1 MKRKKK
7 ILKINKQHKK
17 VFLEKYKDIIRQH
30 KNDLPKFNKNNKY
43 KFKQEN
49 TNSWFSI
56 DEFINKTKRIPIVKE
71 TDKLDKCNYKQIK
84 VKMILTDIHKQIF
97 QNWFKTT
104 TLIYNETLKYIRNNF
119 IFTKKE
125 IIKSTLK
132 EELIKSTKFYNK
144 RYIRNQMNQLKKD
157 IQKDTSFI
165 IEKQNTKNKTT
176 DIKCQIDIHT
186 LDKTI
191 FQLIQNINSSVTNML
206 RGNIKRFRL
215 KFWKYSRPSKT
226 IEMEKN
232 KISSGILCKT
242 IFNNLDDIK
251 YFYNREP
258 YDIRKIDTDFKIN
271 YNTITNEYYLL
282 VSEKIKEPEEK
293 LKSNKFIVL
302 DPGLRTFMTCL
313 SENKYIKIGSD
324 VNKIIKQKI
333 SKLNKIKNNKNI

>member
-144 RYIRNQMNQLKKD
+144 RYIRN
-157 IQKDTSFI
+157 
-165 IEKQNTKNKTT
+165 
-176 DIKCQIDIHT
+176 
-186 LDKTI
+186 
-191 FQLIQNINSSVTNML
+191 
-206 RGNIKRFRL
+206 
-215 KFWKYSRPSKT
+215 
-226 IEMEKN
+226 
-232 KISSGILCKT
+232 
-242 IFNNLDDIK
+242 
-251 YFYNREP
+251 
-258 YDIRKIDTDFKIN
+258 
-271 YNTITNEYYLL
+271 
-282 VSEKIKEPEEK
+282 
-293 LKSNKFIVL
+293 
-302 DPGLRTFMTCL
+302 
-313 SENKYIKIGSD
+313 
-324 VNKIIKQKI
+324 
-333 SKLNKIKNNKNI
+333 